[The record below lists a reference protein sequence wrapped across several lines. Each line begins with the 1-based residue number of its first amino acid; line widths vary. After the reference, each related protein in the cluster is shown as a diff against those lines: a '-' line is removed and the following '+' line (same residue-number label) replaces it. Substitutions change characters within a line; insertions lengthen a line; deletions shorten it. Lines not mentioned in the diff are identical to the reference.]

1 MVHKKYE
8 HISRSE
14 RDRIDVGVAR
24 NESGR
29 SIARALG
36 RSASTISREI
46 TRNREEGRRY
56 LPDTASTLAARRRW
70 GGSKI
75 ERQRGL
81 RDYITAKLVME
92 QRSPERIAGR
102 MKAENQPFY
111 ACAETIYQFIY
122 SPAGKADS
130 LFAHLWKAKPKR
142 TGKQCRKPRKST
154 IPARVSIHDR
164 PPEIG
169 TRATFGHWEGDLV
182 IYPGRANLI
191 TLRERKTRFVCI
203 AKNPSKHKE
212 NTMALIRAHLKILP
226 KSARKSVTFDNGGEF
241 AAHEKL
247 HPLGCQT
254 YFCDAHSPWQK
265 GAIENANGVIRHH
278 LPHRTNLAAVSHA
291 EVDLLARKINN
302 TPLKC
307 LGYKTPTEALLSE
320 INGCCT
326 SNQNAAYG
334 CHRNTFTSLDFQSSS
349 RRCSTTRRACA

>member
-1 MVHKKYE
+1 MEHSKYE
-8 HISRSE
+8 HITRSE
-14 RDRIDVGVAR
+14 RDRIDAGLA
-24 NESGR
+24 NDESGR
-29 SIARALG
+29 AIARALG
-36 RSASTISREI
+36 RSPSTISREI
-46 TRNREEGRRY
+46 TRNREAGRRY
-56 LPDTASTLAARRRW
+56 LPDTACTLAAKRRC

-75 ERQRGL
+75 ECQRGL

-92 QRSPERIAGR
+92 SRSPERIAGR

-111 ACAETIYQFIY
+111 ACSETIYRFIY

-130 LFAHLWKAKPKR
+130 LFARLWKAKPKR
-142 TGKQCRKPRKST
+142 TGKLGRKPRKPT

-169 TRATFGHWEGDLV
+169 SRSTFGHWEGDLV

-226 KSARKSVTFDNGGEF
+226 ESARKSVTFDNGGEF
-241 AAHEKL
+241 AAHQKL
-247 HPLGCQT
+247 HRIGCQT
-254 YFCDAHSPWQK
+254 FFCDAHSPWQK
-265 GAIENANGVIRHH
+265 GGIENANGVIRHH
-278 LPHRTNLAAVSHA
+278 LPNRTNLDAITHA

-307 LGYKTPTEALLSE
+307 LGYKTPAEALLSE

-326 SNQNAAYG
+326 SNQNPAP
-334 CHRNTFTSLDFQSSS
+334 
-349 RRCSTTRRACA
+349 